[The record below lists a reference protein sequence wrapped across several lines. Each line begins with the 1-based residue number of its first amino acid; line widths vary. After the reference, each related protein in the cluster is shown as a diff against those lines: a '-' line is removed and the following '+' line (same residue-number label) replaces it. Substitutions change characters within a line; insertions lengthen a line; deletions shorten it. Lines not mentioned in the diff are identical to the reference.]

1 MRQSFAKPPSQS
13 DYSVAEDLAR
23 ILLTPIV
30 DPESA
35 RSVGLSRTSQTDRTS
50 GAQSNCTPSQSRATY
65 MTYRSV
71 IATPYGWEP
80 PATCARTMSEVNC
93 RQVIEPASHPP

>member
-1 MRQSFAKPPSQS
+1 MRQSFAKPPSQI

-30 DPESA
+30 DPESEIRWIVA
-35 RSVGLSRTSQTDRTS
+35 HFANGSNVR
-50 GAQSNCTPSQSRATY
+50 GAVKLYPVSKPSNIHDVRIGNCDALRLGA
-65 MTYRSV
+65 
-71 IATPYGWEP
+71 A
-80 PATCARTMSEVNC
+80 ATCARTMSEVNC